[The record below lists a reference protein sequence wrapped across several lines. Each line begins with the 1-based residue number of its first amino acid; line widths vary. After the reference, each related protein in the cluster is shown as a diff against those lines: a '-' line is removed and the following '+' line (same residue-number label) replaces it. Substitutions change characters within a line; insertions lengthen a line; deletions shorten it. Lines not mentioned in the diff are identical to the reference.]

1 VTRRACG
8 LRPRGGRP
16 RARVAAAELGWPAG
30 VLGGPI
36 SMAQCHGA
44 ATPGNSEQNVQAA
57 ADAMVSKGLL
67 AAGYKYLN

>member
-1 VTRRACG
+1 
-8 LRPRGGRP
+8 
-16 RARVAAAELGWPAG
+16 
-30 VLGGPI
+30 
-36 SMAQCHGA
+36 MAQCHGA